1 MNKITQLRQM
11 LAFLPEKD
19 IELANK
25 FLDKHDFV
33 RLKELVDSDVIKLGR
48 KITNEISKFVDEH
61 GEDGDYIATELD
73 EQFNVL
79 RNLQMEVDI
88 QAAAF
93 MDEPENPY
101 D

>member
-1 MNKITQLRQM
+1 M

-25 FLDKHDFV
+25 FLDKRDFV

-48 KITNEISKFVDEH
+48 KVADQTSKFVTEH
-61 GEDGDYIATELD
+61 GEEGYYMATELD

-79 RNLQMEVDI
+79 KNLQMEVDI